1 MLKKKLVS
9 ILLATTLACTLF
21 AGCSTPTKE
30 SGGEGTT
37 AEKTETK
44 ENTSS
49 GEREAATVVDADKL
63 PVKGIGAQITSD
75 VKAKE
80 EYKIGY
86 IAKNTTN
93 PYMVAQSEGVKKAG
107 EDMGFEAVTQAPSTA
122 DSVEEQVK
130 IMEDM
135 IQQDMDVIIVHCADS
150 NGIMPGVRK
159 AQEAGILVLTIG
171 TPASEDTF
179 LRTGVDYKETGYTI
193 AKKMAE
199 ELGGK
204 GNIIILEGP
213 PGAANAIERL
223 EGIKEALAEYPDIE
237 IVASQTANFKR
248 TEGMSVT
255 ENLLQKYT
263 DVQGIIGCNDESAL
277 GGLQALKAAG
287 MTDVL
292 VAYISVAQNIFLN
305 REYKTKLGLIDH
317 KRMEDEAQELLKSLN
332 CEYIDVKSYV
342 KNLSVAEQQMVEIA
356 KALSFKPR
364 VMVFDE
370 PTATLSEREVDS
382 LFAQIHRLKSE
393 GIGIIYVSHRM
404 QEFPLIGDRITILRD
419 GVKIKTVGIND
430 CTNEELVNMM
440 VGRDVSQVY
449 VRTENKHDGIALRAE
464 NLCDYHG
471 KVKNVNLTLKKGEIV
486 GIAGLV
492 RAGRTETAELLY
504 GIRPIKS
511 GKVYIK
517 GDEVLPKS
525 PIQATK
531 LGIGLVSED
540 RKKQG
545 LALDESIALN
555 TVAVSL
561 KKKLT
566 ESCLQAVCKIRL
578 WQPMQ

>member
-292 VAYISVAQNIFLN
+292 VAGFDGSVDATN
-305 REYKTKLGLIDH
+305 
-317 KRMEDEAQELLKSLN
+317 A
-332 CEYIDVKSYV
+332 
-342 KNLSVAEQQMVEIA
+342 VE
-356 KALSFKPR
+356 
-364 VMVFDE
+364 
-370 PTATLSEREVDS
+370 
-382 LFAQIHRLKSE
+382 
-393 GIGIIYVSHRM
+393 
-404 QEFPLIGDRITILRD
+404 
-419 GVKIKTVGIND
+419 
-430 CTNEELVNMM
+430 
-440 VGRDVSQVY
+440 
-449 VRTENKHDGIALRAE
+449 
-464 NLCDYHG
+464 
-471 KVKNVNLTLKKGEIV
+471 
-486 GIAGLV
+486 
-492 RAGRTETAELLY
+492 
-504 GIRPIKS
+504 
-511 GKVYIK
+511 
-517 GDEVLPKS
+517 
-525 PIQATK
+525 
-531 LGIGLVSED
+531 
-540 RKKQG
+540 
-545 LALDESIALN
+545 
-555 TVAVSL
+555 
-561 KKKLT
+561 
-566 ESCLQAVCKIRL
+566 
-578 WQPMQ
+578 

>member
-263 DVQGIIGCNDESAL
+263 DVQGIIGCNDESAR

-292 VAYISVAQNIFLN
+292 VAGFDGSVDATNAVESGEMFATYNTDPYGSGYIACAYAVKYLN
-305 REYKTKLGLIDH
+305 DGTEPEGKFIP
-317 KRMEDEAQELLKSLN
+317 
-332 CEYIDVKSYV
+332 
-342 KNLSVAEQQMVEIA
+342 
-356 KALSFKPR
+356 F
-364 VMVFDE
+364 
-370 PTATLSEREVDS
+370 PTASNDPV
-382 LFAQIHRLKSE
+382 
-393 GIGIIYVSHRM
+393 
-404 QEFPLIGDRITILRD
+404 ITKD
-419 GVKIKTVGIND
+419 
-430 CTNEELVNMM
+430 
-440 VGRDVSQVY
+440 
-449 VRTENKHDGIALRAE
+449 
-464 NLCDYHG
+464 
-471 KVKNVNLTLKKGEIV
+471 
-486 GIAGLV
+486 
-492 RAGRTETAELLY
+492 
-504 GIRPIKS
+504 
-511 GKVYIK
+511 
-517 GDEVLPKS
+517 
-525 PIQATK
+525 
-531 LGIGLVSED
+531 
-540 RKKQG
+540 
-545 LALDESIALN
+545 
-555 TVAVSL
+555 TVADYKENVAWW
-561 KKKLT
+561 KVV
-566 ESCLQAVCKIRL
+566 Q
-578 WQPMQ
+578 

>member
-1 MLKKKLVS
+1 MLKKRLVS

-292 VAYISVAQNIFLN
+292 VAGFDGSVDATNAVESGEMFATYNTDPYGSGYIACAYAVKYLN
-305 REYKTKLGLIDH
+305 DGTEPEGKFIP
-317 KRMEDEAQELLKSLN
+317 
-332 CEYIDVKSYV
+332 
-342 KNLSVAEQQMVEIA
+342 
-356 KALSFKPR
+356 F
-364 VMVFDE
+364 
-370 PTATLSEREVDS
+370 PTASNDPV
-382 LFAQIHRLKSE
+382 
-393 GIGIIYVSHRM
+393 
-404 QEFPLIGDRITILRD
+404 ITKD
-419 GVKIKTVGIND
+419 
-430 CTNEELVNMM
+430 
-440 VGRDVSQVY
+440 
-449 VRTENKHDGIALRAE
+449 
-464 NLCDYHG
+464 
-471 KVKNVNLTLKKGEIV
+471 
-486 GIAGLV
+486 
-492 RAGRTETAELLY
+492 
-504 GIRPIKS
+504 
-511 GKVYIK
+511 
-517 GDEVLPKS
+517 
-525 PIQATK
+525 
-531 LGIGLVSED
+531 
-540 RKKQG
+540 
-545 LALDESIALN
+545 
-555 TVAVSL
+555 TVADYKENVAWW
-561 KKKLT
+561 KVV
-566 ESCLQAVCKIRL
+566 Q
-578 WQPMQ
+578 

>member
-1 MLKKKLVS
+1 MSKKKLVS

-30 SGGEGTT
+30 SSGEGTT
-37 AEKTETK
+37 AEETETK

-63 PVKGIGAQITSD
+63 PVQGIGAQITSD

-135 IQQDMDVIIVHCADS
+135 IQQEMDVIIVHCADS

-193 AKKMAE
+193 AKEMAE

-263 DVQGIIGCNDESAL
+263 DVQGVIGCNDESAL

-292 VAYISVAQNIFLN
+292 VAGFDGSVDATNAVESGEMFATYNTDPYGSGYIACAYAVKYLN
-305 REYKTKLGLIDH
+305 DGTEPEGKFIP
-317 KRMEDEAQELLKSLN
+317 
-332 CEYIDVKSYV
+332 
-342 KNLSVAEQQMVEIA
+342 
-356 KALSFKPR
+356 F
-364 VMVFDE
+364 
-370 PTATLSEREVDS
+370 PTAANDPV
-382 LFAQIHRLKSE
+382 
-393 GIGIIYVSHRM
+393 
-404 QEFPLIGDRITILRD
+404 ITKD
-419 GVKIKTVGIND
+419 
-430 CTNEELVNMM
+430 
-440 VGRDVSQVY
+440 
-449 VRTENKHDGIALRAE
+449 
-464 NLCDYHG
+464 
-471 KVKNVNLTLKKGEIV
+471 
-486 GIAGLV
+486 
-492 RAGRTETAELLY
+492 
-504 GIRPIKS
+504 
-511 GKVYIK
+511 
-517 GDEVLPKS
+517 
-525 PIQATK
+525 
-531 LGIGLVSED
+531 
-540 RKKQG
+540 
-545 LALDESIALN
+545 
-555 TVAVSL
+555 TVADYKENVAWW
-561 KKKLT
+561 KVV
-566 ESCLQAVCKIRL
+566 Q
-578 WQPMQ
+578 